1 MPESSNETCV
11 HHWVLGAPG
20 EDDLVRGRCK
30 RCGAARAY
38 PASVEPQGRSVH
50 EEAAAVGAAVA
61 LLPDLG
67 QEPALPARAGA

>member
-1 MPESSNETCV
+1 MPETLTEPCV

-38 PASVEPQGRSVH
+38 PASVEPAGRSAS
-50 EEAAAVGAAVA
+50 EEAAAIGTAVA

-67 QEPALPARAGA
+67 QEPALRARARA